1 MNLKMQR
8 PEPLADYMSK
18 TGVPMPDYSR
28 EDERIYFSFS
38 IKGFRT
44 KIQEL
49 PAKGQLWEGW
59 LCHNWPFVRVLSHLK
74 VVNGFGGLFSST
86 ASIIL
91 GNREQYVVK

>member
-18 TGVPMPDYSR
+18 AGVPMPDYSR

-44 KIQEL
+44 KKKNFL
-49 PAKGQLWEGW
+49 PKASYGRAG
-59 LCHNWPFVRVLSHLK
+59 SAII
-74 VVNGFGGLFSST
+74 GL
-86 ASIIL
+86 L
-91 GNREQYVVK
+91 